1 MRLLFRALFF
11 VFLFL
16 ILPWQLSAQEP
27 DPMPI
32 PSLSEEEKKVDLLQ
46 LVDGLGEDVLDDT
59 DDKTFNFCG
68 QDVKL
73 DIRERKIRLRR
84 ELMVISRFSSALLQR
99 SGYYFPLVE
108 PILKQNHIPEDFK
121 YLMVIESA
129 MNPYARSYK
138 GAAGLWQFM
147 EGTARDY
154 GLVVNDQVDERYHLQ
169 KATAAACR
177 YLNDAY
183 KRFGD
188 WVAVA
193 QSYNIGQARIRSELS
208 SQKVDEAL
216 DLDLVEETNRY
227 VYRIFAAK
235 IIFTSP
241 EAYNLTAPMPY
252 YHKIRVPSRQ
262 KGQRRM

>member
-1 MRLLFRALFF
+1 MKLIIKALFL
-11 VFLFL
+11 VLPLLLLSPQLF
-16 ILPWQLSAQEP
+16 AQEP

-32 PSLSEEEKKVDLLQ
+32 PSLSEEEKEIISFQ
-46 LVDGLGEDVLDDT
+46 PLDDLEEEEA
-59 DDKTFNFCG
+59 DPGDKTFNFCG
-68 QDVKL
+68 QDVNL
-73 DIRERKIRLRR
+73 EMRERRIRLRR
-84 ELMVISRFSSALLQR
+84 ELQVISRFSNVLLQR
-99 SGYYFPLVE
+99 SGYFFPIIE
-108 PILKQNHIPEDFK
+108 PILRENDIPEDFK

-129 MNPYARSYK
+129 MNPYARSNK

-147 EGTARDY
+147 EGTAQDY
-154 GLVVNDQVDERYHLQ
+154 GLTVNRWVDERYHLE

-183 KRFGD
+183 RRFGD

-193 QSYNIGQARIRSELS
+193 QSYNIGQGRISKELN

-216 DLDLVEETNRY
+216 DLNLVEETNRY

-235 IIFTSP
+235 LIFTSP
-241 EAYNLTAPMPY
+241 DTYGLTKPMPY
-252 YHKIRVPSRQ
+252 YNKIRVPARQ

>member
-1 MRLLFRALFF
+1 MTLIIRVLLLVLLYAFLPLQLF
-11 VFLFL
+11 
-16 ILPWQLSAQEP
+16 AQEP
-27 DPMPI
+27 DPMPL
-32 PSLSEEEKKVDLLQ
+32 PSLSEEEK
-46 LVDGLGEDVLDDT
+46 GIISFRPLDDIEEEA
-59 DDKTFNFCG
+59 DDAGNKTFDFCG
-68 QDVKL
+68 QDVNL
-73 DIRERKIRLRR
+73 EVRERRIRLRR
-84 ELMVISRFSSALLQR
+84 ELQVISRFSNVLMKR
-99 SGYYFPLVE
+99 SGYYFPIIE
-108 PILKQNHIPEDFK
+108 PILRENNIPEDFK

-154 GLVVNDQVDERYHLQ
+154 GLVVNGQVDERYQLE

-183 KRFGD
+183 LRFGD

-193 QSYNIGQARIRSELS
+193 QSYNIGQGRISNELN

-216 DLDLVEETNRY
+216 DLHLVEETNRY

-235 IIFTSP
+235 MIFTSP
-241 EAYNLTAPMPY
+241 ETYNLTTPMPY
-252 YHKIRVPSRQ
+252 YSKIRVPARQ